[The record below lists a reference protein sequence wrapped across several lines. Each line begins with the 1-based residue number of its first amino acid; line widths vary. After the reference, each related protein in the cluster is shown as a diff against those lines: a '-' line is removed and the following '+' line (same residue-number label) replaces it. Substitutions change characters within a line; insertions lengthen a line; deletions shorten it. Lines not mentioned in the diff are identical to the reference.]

1 MLEAWHKTQTASLAK
16 DSKNTKLP
24 TPSAE
29 VLEAAVSLVKQAY
42 AECSDH
48 GLLSRALLAA
58 PLYRVRAYCHLTP
71 ATPVAPMLAKPTK
84 SVNEVLKRLSG
95 QRLTVDAQGGW
106 SGVRHSLSLSYA
118 EEGHRDMNEH
128 KASSR
133 VHSCHCS

>member
-1 MLEAWHKTQTASLAK
+1 VLEAWHKTQMASLEK
-16 DSKNTKLP
+16 DSKKGVDKLP

-29 VLEAAVSLVKQAY
+29 VLEASVSLVKQAY

-48 GLLSRALLAA
+48 GLLSQALLAA

-95 QRLTVDAQGGW
+95 QRLTVCN
-106 SGVRHSLSLSYA
+106 VR
-118 EEGHRDMNEH
+118 ERDG
-128 KASSR
+128 R
-133 VHSCHCS
+133 